1 MSHVRTCRQNT
12 HWWRKLII
20 ISELISNFQQ
30 QPVSATLAR
39 FGISF
44 LDLIDG
50 LWHVSEHVGRR
61 IKKIS
66 QLTFNFLGEVTH
78 STVKWH
84 ISIHCYLDILYFKS
98 GDDQLSINVPIF
110 WIVLLIQRCEGR
122 HIPKKDN
129 LGNGSTQWFFISLSS
144 ISYCLKWLNV

>member
-1 MSHVRTCRQNT
+1 MQYHASLITADGAYHCPLGSIMAIFFYARAGQNT
-12 HWWRKLII
+12 RWWRKLII
-20 ISELISNFQQ
+20 ITELISNFQQ

-66 QLTFNFLGEVTH
+66 QLTFNFLGEGTH
-78 STVKWH
+78 STEK
-84 ISIHCYLDILYFKS
+84 
-98 GDDQLSINVPIF
+98 
-110 WIVLLIQRCEGR
+110 
-122 HIPKKDN
+122 
-129 LGNGSTQWFFISLSS
+129 
-144 ISYCLKWLNV
+144 

>member
-1 MSHVRTCRQNT
+1 MVEETQSHYHRTNFKFPLKLLLFLVTYACAGQNT

-20 ISELISNFQQ
+20 ITELISNFQQ

-50 LWHVSEHVGRR
+50 LWHVSEHVGRS

-66 QLTFNFLGEVTH
+66 QLTFNFLGEGTH
-78 STVKWH
+78 STVK
-84 ISIHCYLDILYFKS
+84 
-98 GDDQLSINVPIF
+98 
-110 WIVLLIQRCEGR
+110 
-122 HIPKKDN
+122 
-129 LGNGSTQWFFISLSS
+129 
-144 ISYCLKWLNV
+144 